1 MRNGRL
7 DRWKRNKGG
16 LRGAE
21 REREGERAGRREKR
35 EERCGDG
42 ASLGGGFTDTQWS
55 EASRGSGRDT
65 GLEAERNIRAAGRLE
80 LLLART
86 GTPCRIQEEGR
97 QREQLRFF
105 CDAAAVLA
113 QQAALRST
121 RATQGAGI
129 ECRRECTSL
138 FVDHPRAAPSANT
151 E

>member
-1 MRNGRL
+1 MRNGRR

-21 REREGERAGRREKR
+21 RGREGERAGRGEKR
-35 EERCGDG
+35 DVVMVPV
-42 ASLGGGFTDTQWS
+42 SGGFYRHTM
-55 EASRGSGRDT
+55 ERGRQREREGQGGT
-65 GLEAERNIRAAGRLE
+65 GLEAERNIRAAGRLK
-80 LLLART
+80 LVLART

-97 QREQLRFF
+97 QREQLHFF

-121 RATQGAGI
+121 RAARGEGI
-129 ECRRECTSL
+129 GCRRECTSL